1 VTYSRS
7 YPDNVEAIRHAL
19 HSAIDSPVI
28 EALAR
33 LFHPNILV
41 VGNSY
46 SESVMDILA
55 PRLIAELGSVSVAQ
69 TAQVFEEPRN
79 VTAADREYASELL
92 ADLTSYDLPRL
103 EIAARWFRKARV
115 EHSLPGNHAQS
126 SQEAR
131 EKEITRLATIEE
143 CAQLI
148 ESGAGMADLIDQY
161 ELDQQAEYIR
171 ALALPSTDR
180 GGK

>member
-1 VTYSRS
+1 MTYSRS
-7 YPDNVEAIRHAL
+7 YPRSE
-19 HSAIDSPVI
+19 SAPV
-28 EALAR
+28 AWR
-33 LFHPNILV
+33 WRNIL
-41 VGNSY
+41 GGPDHWTY
-46 SESVMDILA
+46 SAERPADHPQYITEPLYVAPQSLA
-55 PRLIAELGSVSVAQ
+55 LAQ
-69 TAQVFEEPRN
+69 TAQVTFAEPRN

>member
-1 VTYSRS
+1 MTYSRS

-92 ADLTSYDLPRL
+92 ADLTSDDLPDL

-126 SQEAR
+126 SPQETAR
-131 EKEITRLATIEE
+131 E
-143 CAQLI
+143 
-148 ESGAGMADLIDQY
+148 
-161 ELDQQAEYIR
+161 
-171 ALALPSTDR
+171 
-180 GGK
+180 